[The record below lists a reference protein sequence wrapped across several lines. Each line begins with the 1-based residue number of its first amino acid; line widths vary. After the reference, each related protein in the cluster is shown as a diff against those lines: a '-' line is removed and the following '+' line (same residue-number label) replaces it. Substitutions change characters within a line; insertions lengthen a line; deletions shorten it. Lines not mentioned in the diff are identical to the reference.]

1 MEVTFTT
8 KIIGHISDH
17 ELANVL
23 FDRAS
28 KIEQNIMRQGE
39 FFTDLEGNTYRHYYY
54 SYEPI
59 ELVSS
64 NSDVAALID
73 AHNALSQIKRTF
85 EKYKYSKEEIEQ
97 LKKILFVVKD

>member
-28 KIEQNIMRQGE
+28 KIEQNLTRQGE

-54 SYEPI
+54 SYEPV

-64 NSDVAALID
+64 NPDVAALID
-73 AHNALSQIKRTF
+73 AHNALNPIKKAF

-97 LKKILFVVKD
+97 LKKTLFVAQD